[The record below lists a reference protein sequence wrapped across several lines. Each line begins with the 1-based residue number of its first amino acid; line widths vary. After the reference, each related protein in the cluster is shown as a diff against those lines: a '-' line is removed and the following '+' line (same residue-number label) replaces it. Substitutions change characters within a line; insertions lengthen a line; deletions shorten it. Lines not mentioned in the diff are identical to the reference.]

1 MIDDHLLE
9 KSGLILKELKENI
22 FIYFFDWKT
31 SLPLFEDSRFPF
43 FFLHLVS
50 PIIRIYS
57 SLDLSDG
64 II

>member
-43 FFLHLVS
+43 FFYIWFLQQLG
-50 PIIRIYS
+50 Y
-57 SLDLSDG
+57 LDLSDG

>member
-43 FFLHLVS
+43 FFYIWFLQ
-50 PIIRIYS
+50 
-57 SLDLSDG
+57 
-64 II
+64 